1 MMTNKTN
8 DINWE
13 DVKNEAADILAR
25 YVRIKTVNPPGD
37 EEEAAQFLAS
47 ILKKDGIDSR
57 IFLSA
62 PKRASILAR
71 LSGGDRA
78 GLILLSHIDTVGA
91 EPSTWDF
98 DPFSGQRKDGYV
110 LGRGTLDDKGMGV
123 MGLVALLLAKRTGLP
138 LKRDVVFL
146 ATADEETGG
155 EFGAGYMAR
164 EHHDKLTASFLINE
178 GGALMKGI
186 LPDDRTACMIA
197 VGEKGPLW
205 LELSRPGT
213 SGHGSVP
220 VDDNAILKLA
230 QAADRL
236 CATGGRRLRFIDETV
251 EFCAG
256 LGGGIGGLKGALL
269 KGVRVPFLRPLIGR
283 LLAKTP
289 SIGAMLTD
297 TISLTTMHA
306 GIKENVIPDGARMTV
321 DVRLLPKTDKDEFIG
336 WARKRMGDDRI
347 EIREIFYAPASLSE
361 STGEFFAA
369 VSETA
374 RETVPDSTTIPMI
387 ATGFTDSRFFR
398 KLGIVS
404 YDLLPAP
411 LTTQDV
417 QAIHG
422 KNERI
427 SEQGLLVGTKYM
439 YHLIKRLCA

>member
-1 MMTNKTN
+1 MTNKTS

-13 DVKNEAADILAR
+13 DVKNEASDILSR

-37 EEEAAQFLAS
+37 EEEAAQFLGS
-47 ILKKDGIDSR
+47 ILRKGGIDSK
-57 IFLSA
+57 IYLSA

-71 LSGGDRA
+71 LNGAGPE

-91 EPSTWDF
+91 EASTWDF
-98 DPFSGQRKDGYV
+98 DPFCGQRKDGYI

-123 MGLVALLLAKRTGLP
+123 MGLMALLLVKRAGIK
-138 LKRDVVFL
+138 LKRDAIFL

-155 EFGAGYMAR
+155 EYGAGYMAR
-164 EHHDKLTASFLINE
+164 EHHDKLKAAFLINE
-178 GGALMKGI
+178 GGALMRGI
-186 LPDDRTACMIA
+186 LPNNRASCMVA

-220 VDDNAILKLA
+220 VADNAILKLA

-236 CATGGRRLRFIDETV
+236 CGTGRPIRFINETV
-251 EFCAG
+251 DFCAG
-256 LGGGIGGLKGALL
+256 LGGGVGGLKGALL

-283 LLAKTP
+283 LLSKTP

-321 DVRLLPKTDKDEFIG
+321 DVRLLPRTDKDEFIG
-336 WARKRMGDDRI
+336 WARKRLRDDRI
-347 EIREIFYAPASLSE
+347 VIREVFFAPSSLSK
-361 STGEFFAA
+361 STGEFFDAVAA
-369 VSETA
+369 TA
-374 RETVPDSTTIPMI
+374 RETVSDSITIPMV

-404 YDLLPAP
+404 YGLLPAP
-411 LTTQDV
+411 LTTEDV
-417 QAIHG
+417 QTVHG

-427 SEQGLLVGTKYM
+427 SEEGLMIGTKYM
-439 YHLIKRLCA
+439 YHLIKRLCT

>member
-1 MMTNKTN
+1 MMNKTS
-8 DINWE
+8 DIKWE
-13 DVKNEAADILAR
+13 DVRNEAADILGR

-37 EEEAAQFLAS
+37 EEEAAKFLS
-47 ILKKDGIDSR
+47 SVLKKDGIDSK
-57 IFLSA
+57 IFLSG

-71 LSGGDRA
+71 LSGADPR

-91 EPSTWDF
+91 EASTWDF
-98 DPFSGQRKDGYV
+98 DPFCGERKDGFI

-123 MGLVALLLAKRTGLP
+123 MGLMALLLIKRTGVK
-138 LKRDVVFL
+138 LKRDAIFL

-164 EHHDKLTASFLINE
+164 EHSDKLKAAFLINE

-186 LPDDRTACMIA
+186 LPKGKISCMVA

-220 VDDNAILKLA
+220 VADNAILKLA

-236 CATGGRRLRFIDETV
+236 CATGRPIRFIDETV
-251 EFCAG
+251 GFCVG
-256 LGGGIGGLKGALL
+256 LGGGVGGLKGALL
-269 KGVRVPFLRPLIGR
+269 KSVRIPLMRPLVGR
-283 LLAKTP
+283 LLSKTP

-306 GIKENVIPDGARMTV
+306 GIKENVIPDSARMTI
-321 DVRLLPKTDKDEFIG
+321 DVRLLPKTDKDEFID
-336 WARKRMGDDRI
+336 WTRKRLNDDKI
-347 EIREIFYAPASLSE
+347 TVREIFHAAPSLSE
-361 STGEFFAA
+361 SRGEFFQSIAA
-369 VSETA
+369 TG
-374 RETVPDSTTIPMI
+374 REIIPDSVTIPMV

-398 KLGIVS
+398 ELGIVS
-404 YDLLPAP
+404 YGLLPAP
-411 LTTQDV
+411 LTTEDV
-417 QAIHG
+417 QTVHG
-422 KNERI
+422 KNEKI
-427 SEQGLLVGTKYM
+427 SEEGLLLGTKYM